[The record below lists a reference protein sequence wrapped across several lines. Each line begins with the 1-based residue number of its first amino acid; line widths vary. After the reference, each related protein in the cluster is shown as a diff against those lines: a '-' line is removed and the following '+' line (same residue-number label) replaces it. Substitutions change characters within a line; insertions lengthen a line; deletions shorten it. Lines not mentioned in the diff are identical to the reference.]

1 MSSEP
6 LAELTRSGFVWRGS
20 DADLEPL
27 RLDFDRQHWVRL
39 PRFFGR
45 DLLALIG
52 ARLERTSFDEFDHAG
67 AGGVA
72 ARELVMT
79 DDVSWSYLHFLVND
93 PGLFRIVQAV
103 TGCGP
108 IGCFTGRVYRMLP
121 GPEHYDSWHGDL
133 IEQRVIALT
142 VNLGADAYEG
152 GVLQFRRWTSDEIL
166 SEVANTGPG
175 DAVLFR
181 LSEDLAHR
189 VSGVTG
195 TASKTAWAG
204 WFRSEP
210 DFLSWLKATSAVSP
224 DA

>member
-1 MSSEP
+1 MISEP
-6 LAELTRSGFVWRGS
+6 LVQLTRAGLVCRGS
-20 DADLEPL
+20 DAELGAL

-39 PRFFGR
+39 PRFFSL
-45 DLLALIG
+45 DLLAFIQ
-52 ARLERTSFDEFDHAG
+52 ARIDQASFDEFDHARSG
-67 AGGVA
+67 NVR
-72 ARELVMT
+72 ARELVMM
-79 DDVSWSYLHFLVND
+79 DDVSWSYLEFLVND

-103 TGCGP
+103 AGCGP

-133 IEQRVIALT
+133 VEQRVIALT
-142 VNLGADAYEG
+142 VNLSADAYAG
-152 GVLQFRRWTSDEIL
+152 GVLQFRRWASDEIL

-175 DAVLFR
+175 DAILFR

-195 TASKTAWAG
+195 ATSKTAWAG

-210 DFLSWLKATSAVSP
+210 DFLSWLKASSAVSP
-224 DA
+224 NA